1 MTREAFGKS
10 VYSAR
15 QKKQEANR
23 YRVKMLKE
31 LVTFADDCSDAN
43 LASAALDRAT
53 EYLIFLKPKNHM
65 QETHAVVRSWQKYG
79 KPVPDG
85 LLAVSQNKKKQ
96 LRVLSDARCPPDAIE
111 VD

>member
-1 MTREAFGKS
+1 MTREAFTKS
-10 VYSAR
+10 VFKAR
-15 QKKQEANR
+15 QKAQEANH
-23 YRVKMLKE
+23 YREKMVKE
-31 LVTFADDCSDAN
+31 LTKFANECNDAN
-43 LASAALDRAT
+43 LASAALERAT
-53 EYLIFLKPKNHM
+53 DYLIYLKPKNHIE
-65 QETHAVVRSWQKYG
+65 ETHAVVRSWQKYG